1 MWRRRTI
8 IAVTVM
14 MALGFVTLSGCGG
27 SSDTVLEES
36 TLDSGQSDYQA
47 EFTPLEYAAMNNDT
61 AEIARLVAEG
71 TNVNERSS
79 GGYTALMSAA
89 INGNTEAVNKLLEL
103 GADPSATDESGTTAL
118 HKAANE
124 GWTDAA
130 AILVSEGAPLE
141 ARDSMGNTPL
151 SLAAAR
157 ADQFLVRY
165 LLEKGADPKTVN
177 DTGWTPLHFAAVGE
191 DSSEDAL
198 RTEVARLL
206 IGGGVEVNATTQEG
220 YTALRIAIGNKMD
233 QMQILLRDNGARQ

>member
-27 SSDTVLEES
+27 SGDTVSKES
-36 TLDSGQSDYQA
+36 TSDSGQDYYQA
-47 EFTPLEYAAMNNDT
+47 ESTPLECAAIDNDT
-61 AEIARLVAEG
+61 TEIARLVAEG
-71 TNVNERSS
+71 ADVNERSS

-89 INGNTEAVNKLLEL
+89 INGNSEAVNKLLEL
-103 GADPSATDESGTTAL
+103 GADPSATDENGTTAL

-130 AILVSEGAPLE
+130 AVLASKGAPLE
-141 ARDSMGNTPL
+141 ARDSLGNTPL
-151 SLAAAR
+151 SLAAGR
-157 ADQFLVRY
+157 ADQRLVSY

-191 DSSEDAL
+191 DSSEDVP

-206 IGGGVEVNATTQEG
+206 ISRGVDVNAKTQEG
-220 YTALRIAIGNKMD
+220 YTALGIAIGNKMD
-233 QMQILLRDNGARQ
+233 RLQILLQDNGAKP